1 MQITIYNN
9 NGEKKEATNLTH
21 SELVSSIKECV
32 SVDVDFSKT
41 DGRSE
46 LFLRTITKIVHLACR
61 HNVNLQINAKR
72 SQLSTGQVKEP
83 LAQLITNNMASQID
97 VAESKKVVATD
108 YKALVNNALLLAD
121 KLGLAVVL
129 N

>member
-9 NGEKKEATNLTH
+9 NGEKNEATNLTH
-21 SELVSSIKECV
+21 SELVNSIKECV
-32 SVDVDFSKT
+32 SVYVDFSKT
-41 DGRSE
+41 DNSGE
-46 LFLRTITKIVHLACR
+46 LFLRTITKIVHIGHRYSLDFQ
-61 HNVNLQINAKR
+61 VNAKR
-72 SQLSTGQVKEP
+72 SQLSAGQVKEP

-97 VAESKKVVATD
+97 VEESKKIVGTD